1 MYFRR
6 RIVFMIILIVM
17 VVITVGCQ
25 KEKVD
30 VNSVDIVA
38 KVGEQ
43 VISKDV
49 YDKHLILFKK
59 NYEDMYGD
67 KVWSL
72 DVGGKTFLQAVQEN
86 VLEKLIN
93 DTAIISYMKNN
104 KIEIET
110 SEIEERYADYMERIK
125 DQTEANEFFAEHGID
140 EAFIKEQIKTD
151 LYMNKFYENLS
162 KELNLSEEK
171 LKEYYEQNKEEY
183 RNIQVKASHILVDKE
198 EEAKDILNKI
208 QAGQDFSELAKEFSK
223 DPGSAPQGGDLGFF
237 SKDMMVPEFDEAA
250 FNLQPGE
257 ISEPIKTT
265 YGYHIIKVFDK
276 IDELSSFEDVKE
288 EIRTLLI
295 DQAILSKSD
304 EIRNS
309 MKIERFPENIK

>member
-1 MYFRR
+1 
-6 RIVFMIILIVM
+6 M

>member
-1 MYFRR
+1 MHFRR

-30 VNSVDIVA
+30 VNSADIVA

-93 DTAIISYMKNN
+93 DAAIISYMKNN
-104 KIEIET
+104 KIEIEA
-110 SEIEERYADYMERIK
+110 SEIEEKYADYMERIK

-140 EAFIKEQIKTD
+140 EVFIKEQIKTD

-162 KELNLSEEK
+162 KELDLSEEK

-198 EEAKDILNKI
+198 EEARDILNKI
-208 QAGQDFSELAKEFSK
+208 KGGQDFSELAKEFSK